1 MSEHDD
7 LVTKVGAQDVQF
19 FEQNPDRTYRAR
31 PADPLE
37 IWEFRNCYV
46 VDEERH
52 QPAIVVK
59 QFHHNGYYML
69 TRKLVGAPK
78 GINLYDVSEELVRRV
93 FEPTLH

>member
-1 MSEHDD
+1 MTTDD
-7 LVTKVGAQDVQF
+7 GENRHFHPAD
-19 FEQNPDRTYRAR
+19 PIA

-78 GINLYDVSEELVRRV
+78 GIDLYDVSEELVRRV